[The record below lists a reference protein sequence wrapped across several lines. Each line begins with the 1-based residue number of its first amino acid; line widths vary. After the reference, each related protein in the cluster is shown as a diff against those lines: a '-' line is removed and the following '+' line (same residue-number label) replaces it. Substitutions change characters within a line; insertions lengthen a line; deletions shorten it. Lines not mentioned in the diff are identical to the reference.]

1 MITQRMIR
9 RTHPQTQNRP
19 AKEARK
25 DQDIRL
31 ARRLVPRL
39 DDMVQIQRAGDED
52 EGAEEVRPDV
62 DGLVVQV
69 EEGLEG
75 VGVGGARLAVARGDE
90 GVVAAPGGEVVPED
104 EEAVLE
110 LVLEGLGGGE
120 EGVGG
125 GGVVAMAEG
134 V

>member
-1 MITQRMIR
+1 MI
-9 RTHPQTQNRP
+9 
-19 AKEARK
+19 
-25 DQDIRL
+25 
-31 ARRLVPRL
+31 
-39 DDMVQIQRAGDED
+39 QIQRPGDED
-52 EGAEEVRPDV
+52 EGSEEVRPDV

-75 VGVGGARLAVARGDE
+75 VGVGGAGLAVARGDE
-90 GVVAAPGGEVVPED
+90 GVVAAPGGEVVPEN

-125 GGVVAMAEG
+125 G
-134 V
+134 